1 MFENDYKNFRES
13 RSETEN
19 THKDALGHHAH
30 TPPPMTGVL
39 RGRGGQAE
47 QEDNGHGQ
55 VLFNVRNTMR
65 GSSSFHD
72 YNMGKCEMD
81 KYLSPHPQKVPDT
94 RQPSFTEDL
103 STPFSINM
111 SLLLPDVNY
120 LRPSL
125 CRPMRPIKTEPL
137 SNSLCQV
144 NPGPATLPEDH
155 ELYGTSTDTGS
166 NVFIKQEMPSL
177 DFPDVPLYQFLNS
190 ELDQQVPGH
199 PVNSN
204 LQSEVPASLSLPLR
218 NVHLSSPQTA
228 VNLMGHPQ
236 NGSYLLTTQ
245 FSGHLHHRP
254 AYLPLSPPNSE
265 PGSPERRKELGQNL
279 SPPPSYA
286 ASIASKLSPSLQPIQ
301 SSVIGPVQCSR
312 LGQAQGPNLGQ
323 GQSSSHGSDQTS
335 GVGPVISA
343 LAQSGLSRYNRRNNP
358 DLERRRIHHCD
369 VPGCKKVYTKSSHL
383 KAHLRTH
390 TGEKPYQCS
399 WEGCEWRFARSDEL
413 TRHFRKHTGAKP
425 FQCGV
430 CNRCFSR
437 SDHLALHMKRH
448 QS

>member
-1 MFENDYKNFRES
+1 MASDLLTKNVWVAPGQ
-13 RSETEN
+13 
-19 THKDALGHHAH
+19 DALDHCKPAA
-30 TPPPMTGVL
+30 PPMTGRL
-39 RGRGGQAE
+39 RGGGGEAE
-47 QEDNGHGQ
+47 KEEYGQ
-55 VLFNVRNTMR
+55 VLYNMRNIMS

-72 YNMGKCEMD
+72 YNLGKCEMD

-103 STPFSINM
+103 STPYSINM

-137 SNSLCQV
+137 SHSLSCQD
-144 NPGPATLPEDH
+144 NPGPTTLPEDP
-155 ELYGTSTDTGS
+155 ELYGTSIGTGS

-177 DFPDVPLYQFLNS
+177 DFPDVPLFQLLNS
-190 ELDQQVPGH
+190 ELDQPVPGH

-204 LQSEVPASLSLPLR
+204 PHREVPVSTLSVPFS
-218 NVHLSSPQTA
+218 NIHLSPPQTA
-228 VNLMGHPQ
+228 VNLMGCPQ
-236 NGSYLLTTQ
+236 NGSYPLTNQ
-245 FSGHLHHRP
+245 FSSHLQHRP
-254 AYLPLSPPNSE
+254 AYLPPSPPNSE
-265 PGSPERRKELGQNL
+265 PGSPDRRKELGQNP

-286 ASIASKLSPSLQPIQ
+286 ASIASKLSPSLQPLQ
-301 SSVIGPVQCSR
+301 STVLGSVQCSS
-312 LGQAQGPNLGQ
+312 LGQTQVPDLGH
-323 GQSSSHGSDQTS
+323 GQSSSHGSGQIA
-335 GVGPVISA
+335 GVRPVSPT
-343 LAQSGLSRYNRRNNP
+343 LAQSGPGRYNRRNNP